1 MPSVGQKKLS
11 HRSKKAVLCVD
22 TVGRIL
28 EDYAKRRVF
37 RGFTH
42 EPAGQGKAAFKIV
55 WRHDRVFDLILD
67 PQTGTLQFP
76 LLLPNVP
83 ADSTMYGEFKA
94 FIQWRHADTALAHR
108 GIDRKKARV
117 HCRNRAGA
125 VALSL
130 TVKDGD
136 YEYATRKL
144 IHLVQE
150 IFLVFLA
157 DGPYRDYVVE
167 MFKLDPD
174 SM

>member
-1 MPSVGQKKLS
+1 LS
-11 HRSKKAVLCVD
+11 HQNKKAVLCAD
-22 TVGRIL
+22 KVGRIL
-28 EDYAKRRVF
+28 EGYAKRRVF
-37 RGFTH
+37 RGFTR
-42 EPAGQGKAAFKIV
+42 ELTDRGKATFKIV

-67 PQTGTLQFP
+67 PQTGTLRFP
-76 LLLPNVP
+76 YLLPNVP

-94 FIQWRHADTALAHR
+94 FVQWRHAKTSPAHR
-108 GIDRKKARV
+108 GIDRMKARV
-117 HCRNRAGA
+117 HCRNRAGHVSLA
-125 VALSL
+125 L

-167 MFKLDPD
+167 MFNLDPD

>member
-1 MPSVGQKKLS
+1 M
-11 HRSKKAVLCVD
+11 KAALCVD
-22 TVGRIL
+22 KVGRIL
-28 EDYAKRRVF
+28 EGYARRRVF
-37 RGFTH
+37 RGFTR
-42 EPAGQGKAAFKIV
+42 EPAAQGRAAFKIV
-55 WRHDRVFDLILD
+55 WHRDRVFDLILD
-67 PQTGTLQFP
+67 PRTGTLRFP

-83 ADSTMYGEFKA
+83 AASTMYSEFKA
-94 FIQWRHADTALAHR
+94 FVEWRHAKTAPAHR

-117 HCRNRAGA
+117 HCRNRDGNVSLA
-125 VALSL
+125 L

-144 IHLVQE
+144 IHLVHE

-167 MFKLDPD
+167 MFNLDPD